1 MSRRREHGPVV
12 PVLLD
17 ADLPA
22 WLVLGYRELH
32 HVTGQSGLFGRD
44 PRRWNLREHVPP
56 DWPSLPY
63 VLYQS
68 SLVCSE
74 GEERRRGGAVGDA
87 LDEIDRIEL
96 TLLCEKV
103 ADQTADAFVVDGR
116 ADLIAQY
123 AQRTAVAPHPV
134 DPRPGVA
141 ARRLHPGGA
150 SPMKP

>member
-1 MSRRREHGPVV
+1 M
-12 PVLLD
+12 
-17 ADLPA
+17 
-22 WLVLGYRELH
+22 
-32 HVTGQSGLFGRD
+32 
-44 PRRWNLREHVPP
+44 
-56 DWPSLPY
+56 
-63 VLYQS
+63 
-68 SLVCSE
+68 CSE
-74 GEERRRGGAVGDA
+74 GEERRRRGGAVGDA

-103 ADQTADAFVVDGR
+103 TDQTADAFAGDGR

-150 SPMKP
+150 SPMKS